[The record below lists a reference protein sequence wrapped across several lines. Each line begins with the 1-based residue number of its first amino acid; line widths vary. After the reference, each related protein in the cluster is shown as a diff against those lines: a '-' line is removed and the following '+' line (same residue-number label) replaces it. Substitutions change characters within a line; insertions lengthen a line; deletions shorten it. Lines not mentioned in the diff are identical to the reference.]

1 MYRFDDLPW
10 LYGCNLVDNGISM
23 KGRIAF
29 IFRGKCDFFTKIKN
43 TFHYEPDAIVIINNN
58 QYIGIPRI
66 SYHDCKYQGISHLHK
81 LKPTQKFYNIFKRRR
96 TFIL

>member
-10 LYGCNLVDNGISM
+10 LYGCNPVDNGISM

-29 IFRGKCDFFTKIKN
+29 MFRGKCDFFTKIKN

-66 SYHDCKYQGISHLHK
+66 SYHDCKYKCISRLHK
-81 LKPTQKFYNIFKRRR
+81 LKPTQKINDIFKRHR